1 MLLHLLT
8 FQTPSFT
15 YFSNE
20 VAYIYKIVDLAI
32 NSYVMKDLPHY
43 DIDKSIY
50 DNIFRVVARMRFSE
64 KEHEPLRYIIRISEN
79 NKPVLVD

>member
-1 MLLHLLT
+1 M
-8 FQTPSFT
+8 
-15 YFSNE
+15 
-20 VAYIYKIVDLAI
+20 AI